1 LPINSTMVQELADQ
15 QHLGDL
21 GRHHLQAAAHPPTSV
36 QPSNNGQVPGS
47 IPFSVG
53 WNLLLHRCFHNA
65 RPPGLW
71 SQSYWTGY
79 LYCQYSGK
87 SPSQHIHQG
96 CNEFCFLCSYGGGS
110 SYGPSGKVL
119 DILQLQQGTI
129 LSNNQ

>member
-87 SPSQHIHQG
+87 SPHSIFIKAAMRSASFVLMAEAAAMALAAR
-96 CNEFCFLCSYGGGS
+96 CWIYYSCS
-110 SYGPSGKVL
+110 KV
-119 DILQLQQGTI
+119 Q
-129 LSNNQ
+129 S